1 MSEQAEK
8 PKEVGYD
15 VDDKVESQLSN
26 LNKSF
31 FGKPQFWCILLL
43 LALIAFL
50 IYRRQQRKREDQN
63 LQSQQNDEENQALPE
78 NLNNQEQ
85 IQPIV
90 QAEEEKVVDNCE
102 AK

>member
-1 MSEQAEK
+1 MVVIK
-8 PKEVGYD
+8 PYDNPTRVVSCECEWTGYH
-15 VDDKVESQLSN
+15 
-26 LNKSF
+26 KSCF
-31 FGKPQFWCILLL
+31 TICEFS

-85 IQPIV
+85 IQTGHTGGLTRF
-90 QAEEEKVVDNCE
+90 
-102 AK
+102 